1 MAYRDYYNHYSFIK
15 PSNEQ
20 YIVPYIQLKCKQNE
34 SLLKFDI
41 NFNNLK
47 TNDNIHGTLYSC
59 GNSKWGD
66 FLRTQTN
73 PTDIANGLAS
83 YKISVKETSLTN
95 LTQLKNNQ
103 IQKPLFSENADNFM
117 IINLNEN
124 DYVIYKDDE
133 YVFIQD
139 QSTNPKITEKELNDM
154 AGSFYEHSYPIMIFL
169 VAVVFAAISAF
180 GIMKYFE
187 FKRKRK

>member
-1 MAYRDYYNHYSFIK
+1 MAYRDYYNHYSFVK

-41 NFNNLK
+41 NFNDLK

-59 GNSKWGD
+59 GNSKSDD
-66 FLRTQTN
+66 FLKIK
-73 PTDIANGLAS
+73 PDGLSS
-83 YKISVKETSLTN
+83 YKINVKEEQFAQLTK
-95 LTQLKNNQ
+95 LTQLKDNK
-103 IQKPLFSENADNFM
+103 IQDSFFGERADNFM
-117 IINLNEN
+117 IVNLDAN

-154 AGSFYEHSYPIMIFL
+154 VDCSKF
-169 VAVVFAAISAF
+169 
-180 GIMKYFE
+180 
-187 FKRKRK
+187 